1 MLIVISFKLRLYFEV
16 NLIIDQSNY
25 FFVIYFLKFRWFIA
39 CCLVWFIK

>member
-16 NLIIDQSNY
+16 NLSLDYI